1 MQLSAGV
8 LEAQHADP
16 EGCEPPGHTPAQITT
31 AKMAAERGEVASP
44 GLTFVSFL
52 FLIISATHALFL
64 TNFIYKFF

>member
-1 MQLSAGV
+1 MQLSGMV
-8 LEAQHADP
+8 GAQHADS
-16 EGCEPPGHTPAQITT
+16 EGCEPPGHTPAQRNT